1 MRSSSLQGPSQGPFE
16 FGTWKLPKVCYH
28 EFSLL
33 LMHAFWSILML
44 NIYAD
49 PEGSQ
54 LKKEQ
59 EPGIAFILISI
70 PLGELLCTSY

>member
-1 MRSSSLQGPSQGPFE
+1 
-16 FGTWKLPKVCYH
+16 
-28 EFSLL
+28 
-33 LMHAFWSILML
+33 ML
-44 NIYAD
+44 NICAD